1 MKTALQIIFALSS
14 IIFVIFIMR
23 ISLKWLD
30 SPNEGE
36 QMIILNNSC
45 NKIPRGDLEI
55 EIVRKELCLF
65 KCLDTIIYFI
75 VRHKNNFIFLD
86 RNEIN
91 LMISAKKKKNKKITE
106 ENFRKETER
115 KFLKKYGK

>member
-75 VRHKNNFIFLD
+75 VSFLFGKWFIA
-86 RNEIN
+86 I
-91 LMISAKKKKNKKITE
+91 
-106 ENFRKETER
+106 
-115 KFLKKYGK
+115 